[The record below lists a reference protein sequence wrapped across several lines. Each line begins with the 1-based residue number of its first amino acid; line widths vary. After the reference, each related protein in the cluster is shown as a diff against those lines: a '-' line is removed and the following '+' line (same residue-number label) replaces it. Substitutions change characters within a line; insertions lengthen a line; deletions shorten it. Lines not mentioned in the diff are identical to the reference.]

1 MINTYS
7 EVLNKKKL
15 LPIISAISNADIS
28 NKRKLGEI
36 YFKRVLTPDDVKDV
50 RKLVSDLGG
59 KDFAKQTL
67 NDYVDRAFKSVSKI
81 DFDQELLKSFSKI
94 LTKVD

>member
-1 MINTYS
+1 M
-7 EVLNKKKL
+7 
-15 LPIISAISNADIS
+15 
-28 NKRKLGEI
+28 GEI

-67 NDYVDRAFKSVSKI
+67 NDYVDNAFKSVSKI

>member
-1 MINTYS
+1 MDTVKSFLRGVMDVAMVIIPLS
-7 EVLNKKKL
+7 VVLGVIFGPAVPFIGADTIDN
-15 LPIISAISNADIS
+15 ISA
-28 NKRKLGEI
+28 
-36 YFKRVLTPDDVKDV
+36 
-50 RKLVSDLGG
+50 LVSDLGG

-67 NDYVDRAFKSVSKI
+67 NNYVDNAFKSVSKI

>member
-1 MINTYS
+1 
-7 EVLNKKKL
+7 
-15 LPIISAISNADIS
+15 
-28 NKRKLGEI
+28 LGEI

-67 NDYVDRAFKSVSKI
+67 NNYVDNAFKSVSKI

>member
-1 MINTYS
+1 M
-7 EVLNKKKL
+7 ELEKL

-67 NDYVDRAFKSVSKI
+67 NDYVDSAFKSVSKI